1 MTRTNEPDFFL
12 PERGA
17 LCAVSGGLDSM
28 CLLTMAVQWGQA
40 QGRRV
45 AAAHFNHQ
53 LRGGDADRDERFVR
67 DWCAAHAIPFFAG
80 RGDVRAKAEREGLS
94 VEEAARTLRYAFLEE
109 VRQREGFDCIL
120 TAHHADDSAETMLLN
135 LLRGTGLR
143 GLTGIPPVRGRIRR
157 PLLGMTRA
165 ELADT
170 QNSLKNQL
178 DSVAWR
184 LMDVQDQITDLS
196 LRQREQTEDLS
207 DFSFEPTGLDPE
219 SHTLQADMSI
229 TLRRWTADTEV
240 ALLITQNG
248 QTAELPMTGTDGVF
262 ATPVGLPVEDTGE
275 VSFAANITAGGQT
288 SREEVTSYSDLAVLL
303 PLSNDSS
310 GYGDPTYRGGSFQ
323 LQYDL
328 GIRKQYGTEV
338 IVPVFQVLKNG
349 ETVQTLPAKIS
360 ESTFSGDPDVIYY
373 TPASDDGNIEVSC
386 QPKDTIEL
394 HLLCRDSF
402 GLSYDFTV
410 CTYEIDQ
417 DGTMAEEVWPVTD
430 HNVRVSWE
438 K

>member
-1 MTRTNEPDFFL
+1 MKEKRFQNL
-12 PERGA
+12 SLA
-17 LCAVSGGLDSM
+17 LNAV
-28 CLLTMAVQWGQA
+28 LLIALFT
-40 QGRRV
+40 
-45 AAAHFNHQ
+45 
-53 LRGGDADRDERFVR
+53 
-67 DWCAAHAIPFFAG
+67 I
-80 RGDVRAKAEREGLS
+80 
-94 VEEAARTLRYAFLEE
+94 
-109 VRQREGFDCIL
+109 
-120 TAHHADDSAETMLLN
+120 
-135 LLRGTGLR
+135 
-143 GLTGIPPVRGRIRR
+143 
-157 PLLGMTRA
+157 RA

-196 LRQREQTEDLS
+196 VRQREQTEDLS

-229 TLRRWTADTEV
+229 TLRRWTADTAV
-240 ALLITQNG
+240 TLLITQNG
-248 QTAELPMTGTDGVF
+248 QTAELPMTGNGGVF
-262 ATPVGLPVEDTGE
+262 TAPVNLPVEQTGE

-288 SREEVTSYSDLAVLL
+288 SREEVTSYSDLAMLL
-303 PLSNDSS
+303 PLTNDGS

-338 IVPVFQVLKNG
+338 IAPVFQVLKNG
-349 ETVQTLPAKIS
+349 ETVQTLPVKIS
-360 ESTFSGDPDVIYY
+360 ESTVSSDPDVVYY
-373 TPASDDGNIEVSC
+373 TPASEEGGFAVSC
-386 QPKDTIEL
+386 QPEDTVEL

-417 DGTMAEEVWPVTD
+417 DGTMAEEVWPDTD
-430 HNVRVSWE
+430 YNVRVFWE

>member
-1 MTRTNEPDFFL
+1 MKKNWL
-12 PERGA
+12 QILSLA
-17 LCAVSGGLDSM
+17 LNVA
-28 CLLTMAVQWGQA
+28 LL
-40 QGRRV
+40 
-45 AAAHFNHQ
+45 
-53 LRGGDADRDERFVR
+53 
-67 DWCAAHAIPFFAG
+67 I
-80 RGDVRAKAEREGLS
+80 
-94 VEEAARTLRYAFLEE
+94 TLL
-109 VRQREGFDCIL
+109 V
-120 TAHHADDSAETMLLN
+120 
-135 LLRGTGLR
+135 
-143 GLTGIPPVRGRIRR
+143 
-157 PLLGMTRA
+157 TRA
-165 ELADT
+165 ELVNT
-170 QNSLKNQL
+170 RTVLKSNL
-178 DSVAWR
+178 DGIAWR
-184 LMDVQDQITDLS
+184 LSDMDDRITNLS
-196 LRQREQTEDLS
+196 AKQREQTEDLS

-275 VSFAANITAGGQT
+275 VSFAENITAGGQT

-338 IVPVFQVLKNG
+338 IDPVFQVLKNG

-360 ESTFSGDPDVIYY
+360 ESTFSGDPDVVYY
-373 TPASDDGNIEVSC
+373 TLASENGSIAVSC
-386 QPKDTIEL
+386 QPEDTVEL

-410 CTYEIDQ
+410 CSYEIDQ

>member
-1 MTRTNEPDFFL
+1 MKKNWFQIL
-12 PERGA
+12 SLA
-17 LCAVSGGLDSM
+17 LNAV
-28 CLLTMAVQWGQA
+28 LLIA
-40 QGRRV
+40 
-45 AAAHFNHQ
+45 
-53 LRGGDADRDERFVR
+53 
-67 DWCAAHAIPFFAG
+67 
-80 RGDVRAKAEREGLS
+80 
-94 VEEAARTLRYAFLEE
+94 
-109 VRQREGFDCIL
+109 
-120 TAHHADDSAETMLLN
+120 LL
-135 LLRGTGLR
+135 
-143 GLTGIPPVRGRIRR
+143 
-157 PLLGMTRA
+157 MTRA

-178 DSVAWR
+178 DSIAWR
-184 LMDVQDQITDLS
+184 LIDVQDQITDLS
-196 LRQREQTEDLS
+196 VRQREQTEDLS

-229 TLRRWTADTEV
+229 TLRRWTADTAV
-240 ALLITQNG
+240 TLLITQNG

-262 ATPVGLPVEDTGE
+262 ATPVGLPVEQTGE
-275 VSFAANITAGGQT
+275 VSFAVNITDGGQT
-288 SREEVTSYSDLAVLL
+288 SREEVTSYSDIAMLL
-303 PLSNDSS
+303 PLTNDSS

-338 IVPVFQVLKNG
+338 IDPVFQVLKNG
-349 ETVQTLPAKIS
+349 EAVRTLPAAIS
-360 ESTFSGDPDVIYY
+360 ESTSSSDPDVIYY

-417 DGTMAEEVWPVTD
+417 DGTIVEEVWPVTD
-430 HNVRVSWE
+430 YNVEVSWD
-438 K
+438 

>member
-1 MTRTNEPDFFL
+1 MKKNWFQIL
-12 PERGA
+12 SLA
-17 LCAVSGGLDSM
+17 LNVA
-28 CLLTMAVQWGQA
+28 LL
-40 QGRRV
+40 
-45 AAAHFNHQ
+45 
-53 LRGGDADRDERFVR
+53 
-67 DWCAAHAIPFFAG
+67 I
-80 RGDVRAKAEREGLS
+80 
-94 VEEAARTLRYAFLEE
+94 TLL
-109 VRQREGFDCIL
+109 V
-120 TAHHADDSAETMLLN
+120 
-135 LLRGTGLR
+135 
-143 GLTGIPPVRGRIRR
+143 
-157 PLLGMTRA
+157 TRA
-165 ELADT
+165 ELVNT
-170 QNSLKNQL
+170 RTILKSNL
-178 DSVAWR
+178 DGIAYR
-184 LMDVQDQITDLS
+184 LSDMDDQITNLS
-196 LRQREQTEDLS
+196 AKQREQTEDLS

-240 ALLITQNG
+240 ALAVTQNG
-248 QTAELPMTGTDGVF
+248 RTTEQPMSGNGGVF
-262 ATPVGLPVEDTGE
+262 TALVSLPVEDTGE

-310 GYGDPTYRGGSFQ
+310 GYGDPTYRGGNFQ

-360 ESTFSGDPDVIYY
+360 ESTFSGDPDVAYY

-402 GLSYDFTV
+402 GLSYDFTA
-410 CTYEIDQ
+410 CTYEI
-417 DGTMAEEVWPVTD
+417 GTNGDIAEIQPVTD
-430 HNVRVSWE
+430 YNVEVSWD
-438 K
+438 

>member
-1 MTRTNEPDFFL
+1 MKEKRFQIL
-12 PERGA
+12 SLA
-17 LCAVSGGLDSM
+17 LNVV
-28 CLLTMAVQWGQA
+28 LLIA
-40 QGRRV
+40 
-45 AAAHFNHQ
+45 
-53 LRGGDADRDERFVR
+53 LFV
-67 DWCAAHAIPFFAG
+67 
-80 RGDVRAKAEREGLS
+80 
-94 VEEAARTLRYAFLEE
+94 
-109 VRQREGFDCIL
+109 
-120 TAHHADDSAETMLLN
+120 
-135 LLRGTGLR
+135 
-143 GLTGIPPVRGRIRR
+143 
-157 PLLGMTRA
+157 TRA
-165 ELADT
+165 ELVNT
-170 QNSLKNQL
+170 RTILKSNL
-178 DSVAWR
+178 DGIAYR
-184 LMDVQDQITDLS
+184 LSDMDDRITNLS
-196 LRQREQTEDLS
+196 AKQREQTEDLS

-240 ALLITQNG
+240 ALAVTQNG
-248 QTAELPMTGTDGVF
+248 RTTEQPMSGNGGVF
-262 ATPVGLPVEDTGE
+262 TALVSLPVEDTGE

-310 GYGDPTYRGGSFQ
+310 GYGDPTYRGGNFQ

-349 ETVQTLPAKIS
+349 ETVQTLPAAIS
-360 ESTFSGDPDVIYY
+360 ESTSSSDPDVIYY

-402 GLSYDFTV
+402 GLSYDFTA

-417 DGTMAEEVWPVTD
+417 DGTMVEEVWPVTD
-430 HNVRVSWE
+430 YNVEVSWD
-438 K
+438 

>member
-1 MTRTNEPDFFL
+1 MKEKRFQIL
-12 PERGA
+12 SLA
-17 LCAVSGGLDSM
+17 LNVV
-28 CLLTMAVQWGQA
+28 LLIA
-40 QGRRV
+40 
-45 AAAHFNHQ
+45 
-53 LRGGDADRDERFVR
+53 
-67 DWCAAHAIPFFAG
+67 
-80 RGDVRAKAEREGLS
+80 
-94 VEEAARTLRYAFLEE
+94 
-109 VRQREGFDCIL
+109 
-120 TAHHADDSAETMLLN
+120 LL
-135 LLRGTGLR
+135 
-143 GLTGIPPVRGRIRR
+143 
-157 PLLGMTRA
+157 MTRA

-196 LRQREQTEDLS
+196 VRQREQTEDLS

-229 TLRRWTADTEV
+229 PLRRWTADTEV
-240 ALLITQNG
+240 TLLVTQNG
-248 QTAELPMTGTDGVF
+248 RTTEQPMSGNGGVF
-262 ATPVGLPVEDTGE
+262 TALVSLPVEDTGE

-288 SREEVTSYSDLAVLL
+288 SREEVTSYSDLAMLL
-303 PLSNDSS
+303 PLTNDGS
-310 GYGDPTYRGGSFQ
+310 GYGDPTYRGGSLQ

-328 GIRKQYGTEV
+328 GVRKQYGTEV
-338 IVPVFQVLKNG
+338 VAPVFQVLKNG
-349 ETVQTLPAKIS
+349 ETVQTLPVKIS
-360 ESTFSGDPDVIYY
+360 ESTVSSDPDVVYY
-373 TPASDDGNIEVSC
+373 TPASENGGIAVSC
-386 QPKDTIEL
+386 QSEDTVEL

-417 DGTMAEEVWPVTD
+417 DGTIVEEVWPVTD

>member
-1 MTRTNEPDFFL
+1 MKEKRFQNL
-12 PERGA
+12 SLA
-17 LCAVSGGLDSM
+17 LNAV
-28 CLLTMAVQWGQA
+28 LLIA
-40 QGRRV
+40 
-45 AAAHFNHQ
+45 
-53 LRGGDADRDERFVR
+53 L
-67 DWCAAHAIPFFAG
+67 FA
-80 RGDVRAKAEREGLS
+80 
-94 VEEAARTLRYAFLEE
+94 
-109 VRQREGFDCIL
+109 
-120 TAHHADDSAETMLLN
+120 
-135 LLRGTGLR
+135 
-143 GLTGIPPVRGRIRR
+143 
-157 PLLGMTRA
+157 TRA
-165 ELADT
+165 ELVDKQT
-170 QNSLKNQL
+170 ILKSKL
-178 DSVAWR
+178 DDIAYR
-184 LMDVQDQITDLS
+184 LSDMDDQITNLS
-196 LRQREQTEDLS
+196 AKQREQTEDLS

-240 ALLITQNG
+240 ALAVTQNG
-248 QTAELPMTGTDGVF
+248 RTTEQPMSGNGGVF
-262 ATPVGLPVEDTGE
+262 TALVSLPVEDTGE

-310 GYGDPTYRGGSFQ
+310 GYGDPTYRGGNFQ

-338 IVPVFQVLKNG
+338 IAPVFQVLKNG
-349 ETVQTLPAKIS
+349 ETVRTLPAAIS
-360 ESTFSGDPDVIYY
+360 ESTSSSDPDVIYY

-402 GLSYDFTV
+402 GLSYDFTA

-417 DGTMAEEVWPVTD
+417 NGTMVEEVWPVTD
-430 HNVRVSWE
+430 YNVRVSWE

>member
-1 MTRTNEPDFFL
+1 MKKNWFQILSLALNVVLLIALHMTRT
-12 PERGA
+12 
-17 LCAVSGGLDSM
+17 
-28 CLLTMAVQWGQA
+28 
-40 QGRRV
+40 
-45 AAAHFNHQ
+45 
-53 LRGGDADRDERFVR
+53 
-67 DWCAAHAIPFFAG
+67 
-80 RGDVRAKAEREGLS
+80 
-94 VEEAARTLRYAFLEE
+94 
-109 VRQREGFDCIL
+109 
-120 TAHHADDSAETMLLN
+120 
-135 LLRGTGLR
+135 
-143 GLTGIPPVRGRIRR
+143 
-157 PLLGMTRA
+157 

-170 QNSLKNQL
+170 QNNLKNQL
-178 DSVAWR
+178 DSVACW

-196 LRQREQTEDLS
+196 VRQREQTEDLS
-207 DFSFEPTGLDPE
+207 DFSLEPTGLDPE

-240 ALLITQNG
+240 ALAVTRNG
-248 QTAELPMTGTDGVF
+248 QTTELPMSGSGGVF
-262 ATPVGLPVEDTGE
+262 TTPVSLPVEDTGE

-310 GYGDPTYRGGSFQ
+310 GYGDPTYRGGNFQ

-360 ESTFSGDPDVIYY
+360 ESTVSSDPDVVYY
-373 TPASDDGNIEVSC
+373 TPASENGGIAVSC
-386 QPKDTIEL
+386 QPEDTVEL

-417 DGTMAEEVWPVTD
+417 DGTMAEEVWPDTD
-430 HNVRVSWE
+430 YNVRVSWE